1 MNLRA
6 HLVALKGG
14 AILQIPRTII
24 TLQVETP
31 AIAAQ
36 AIRIFV

>member
-1 MNLRA
+1 M
-6 HLVALKGG
+6 ALKDG
-14 AILQIPRTII
+14 AILQIPRTIAS
-24 TLQVETP
+24 LRERRL